1 MEYGF
6 WGALTLMV
14 LMADPRGN
22 IPIGLA
28 CLKNVPNERKNI
40 VLAREC
46 AIAMVMLLLAM
57 FFGRGVLEAIGL
69 SDAALSIGGSVIV
82 MLIAIRMVFPQAE
95 GVFGE
100 IPGGEPYIVPL
111 AVPAIAG
118 PSTLATIMMLAAS
131 GPERMWEWAA
141 IVAITCVVSFF
152 VLASA
157 EWMQRRLGE
166 KVTLAIERLTGLI
179 LAMMATQMF
188 LSGLESYI
196 SRFMPAAG

>member
-1 MEYGF
+1 MRDRDGD
-6 WGALTLMV
+6 APSCDV
-14 LMADPRGN
+14 LRP
-22 IPIGLA
+22 
-28 CLKNVPNERKNI
+28 
-40 VLAREC
+40 
-46 AIAMVMLLLAM
+46 
-57 FFGRGVLEAIGL
+57 GVLEAIGL

-166 KVTLAIERLTGLI
+166 KVTLAIERLTGPHPRDDGDADVPLGARI
-179 LAMMATQMF
+179 LHFPLHAGGG
-188 LSGLESYI
+188 LSSAQGRPGRRKRPGARRESKKQGV
-196 SRFMPAAG
+196 SVDTPLLLWVKSAP